1 MYKIKNEAILNIP
14 RIELKIQTG
23 GILSIIDE
31 DIKTFIV
38 GSMIYIIG
46 DNDEDM
52 MVIRDF

>member
-38 GSMIYIIG
+38 GSMKYIIG